1 MSKAQSYFE
10 CVNCSYQS
18 VKWVGCCPECKA
30 WNTLDEISIS
40 KQESKFK
47 TSTLQPDKHLHKLA
61 DIKMEEQAR
70 ITSECTEWDRVAG
83 GGIVPGSFILVSG
96 DPGIG
101 KSTLL
106 LQISAQLSS
115 KHSIIYFSSE
125 ESLSQ
130 VKLRFQRI
138 QKTTPDNLLFSDQP
152 ALQSIIEICKAKK
165 PTLVIIDSIQSIIN
179 DETNALPGTITQLK
193 ESAFRLMKL
202 AKDNNIAIIATGHIT
217 KEGTIAGPKL
227 LEHMVDAVFY
237 LQKEDQ
243 WQTRTLRSIKN
254 RFGSIN
260 EIGFFHM
267 KGDGLQ
273 EVQNINQHLLEQTK
287 HAPGSTLVSSLEGTR
302 PIFLELQALTVPVKF
317 GIPQRII
324 TGIDHKHVVLIAAIL
339 EKYLHIPL
347 SKHDIFF
354 KISGGLKT
362 KDQTCDL
369 GIALA
374 LLSSYFQQSL
384 PDKTIALAELSLT
397 GQIKPIYNIDIH
409 IKECKTFGF
418 SNMIIAKD
426 QVIQKQEISSV
437 KRLTTVY
444 ELLQFFP
451 EDTKHTTHNE
461 TSYHDK
467 SLYNTSQHD

>member
-1 MSKAQSYFE
+1 MSKANNYFE
-10 CVNCSYQS
+10 CLQCSYQS

-30 WNTLDEISIS
+30 WNSLDEISIT
-40 KQESKFK
+40 K
-47 TSTLQPDKHLHKLA
+47 TEKKYKASIQSDQHLHTLDSIKL
-61 DIKMEEQAR
+61 EEQAR
-70 ITSECTEWDRVAG
+70 ITSHCFEWDRVAG
-83 GGIVPGSFILVSG
+83 GGIVPGSFILISG

-106 LQISAQLSS
+106 LQLCTQFEQN
-115 KHSIIYFSSE
+115 HEIIYFSSE
-125 ESLSQ
+125 ESLAQ
-130 VKLRFQRI
+130 VKLRFVRTAKKI
-138 QKTTPDNLLFSDQP
+138 PVDLLFSNQA
-152 ALQSIIEICKAKK
+152 ALGSIIEICKQKK
-165 PTLVIIDSIQSIIN
+165 PKLVIIDSIQGILN
-179 DETNALPGTITQLK
+179 EETNALPGTITQLK
-193 ESAFRLMKL
+193 ETAFRLMRL
-202 AKDNNIAIIATGHIT
+202 AKENNIAIIATGHIT
-217 KEGTIAGPKL
+217 KEGIIAGPKL

-273 EVQNINQHLLEQTK
+273 EISNINQHLLEQTK

-302 PIFLELQALTVPVKF
+302 PIFLELQALTVPVKY

-324 TGIDHKHVVLIAAIL
+324 TGIDHKHVILIAAIL

-354 KISGGLKT
+354 KISGGMKT

-374 LLSSYFQQSL
+374 LLSSYFQQPL
-384 PDKTIALAELSLT
+384 PAKTIALAELSLT

-409 IKECKTFGF
+409 AKECKTFGF
-418 SNMIIAKD
+418 SSMIIAKD
-426 QVIQKQEISSV
+426 QVLSKQETPTL
-437 KRLTTVY
+437 KRLATVH
-444 ELLQFFP
+444 ELLLFFP
-451 EDTKHTTHNE
+451 EDNMDHAR
-461 TSYHDK
+461 D
-467 SLYNTSQHD
+467 

>member
-1 MSKAQSYFE
+1 MSKTQNYFE
-10 CVNCSYQS
+10 CVSCSYQTL
-18 VKWVGCCPECKA
+18 KWIGCCPECKS
-30 WNTLDEISIS
+30 WNSFDEIATSKIS
-40 KQESKFK
+40 RKHATAIANPE
-47 TSTLQPDKHLHKLA
+47 KHLHKLE
-61 DIKMEEQAR
+61 DIKLEEQQR
-70 ITSECTEWDRVAG
+70 ITSQCFEWDRVAG

-106 LQISAQLSS
+106 LQICMQLHQ
-115 KHSIIYFSSE
+115 KHKIFYFSSE

-138 QKTTPDNLLFSDQP
+138 QKTTPDNVLFSDQCS
-152 ALQSIIEICKAKK
+152 LQSIIDICKETK
-165 PTLVIIDSIQSIIN
+165 PTLIIIDSIQNIIN
-179 DETNALPGTITQLK
+179 DETNALPGTISQLK
-193 ESAFRLMKL
+193 ESAFKLMRL
-202 AKDNNIAIIATGHIT
+202 AKENNIAIIATGHIT

-302 PIFLELQALTVPVKF
+302 PIFLELQALTVPVKY

-324 TGIDHKHVVLIAAIL
+324 TGIDHKHVSLIAAIL

-354 KISGGLKT
+354 KISGGMKT

-384 PDKTIALAELSLT
+384 PAKTIALAELSLT

-426 QVIQKQEISSV
+426 QVLTKQETPTL
-437 KRLTTVY
+437 KRLSTVH
-444 ELLQFFP
+444 ELLLFFP
-451 EDTKHTTHNE
+451 DE
-461 TSYHDK
+461 S
-467 SLYNTSQHD
+467 NTQQD

>member
-1 MSKAQSYFE
+1 MSKTQSYFE
-10 CVNCSYQS
+10 CLQCSYQT
-18 VKWVGCCPECKA
+18 VKWIGCCPECKA
-30 WNTLDEISIS
+30 WNSLDEISTV
-40 KQESKFK
+40 K
-47 TSTLQPDKHLHKLA
+47 TEKKHKASIQPDKHLFKLA
-61 DIKMEEQAR
+61 DIKLEQQAR
-70 ITSECTEWDRVAG
+70 IVSQCSEWDRVAG

-106 LQISAQLSS
+106 LQISTQLEA
-115 KHSIIYFSSE
+115 KHQIIYFSSE
-125 ESLSQ
+125 ESLPQ
-130 VKLRFQRI
+130 VKLRFERI
-138 QKTTPDNLLFSDQP
+138 QKTTPDNLLFSDQSS
-152 ALQSIIEICKAKK
+152 LQSIIDICTQKK
-165 PTLVIIDSIQSIIN
+165 PTLVIIDSIQN
-179 DETNALPGTITQLK
+179 VLNEDTNALPGTISQLK

-202 AKDNNIAIIATGHIT
+202 AKENNIAIIATGHIT

-273 EVQNINQHLLEQTK
+273 EVHNINQHLLEQTK
-287 HAPGSTLVSSLEGTR
+287 NAPGSTLVSSLEGTR

-354 KISGGLKT
+354 KISGGLRT

-374 LLSSYFQQSL
+374 LLSSYFQQPL
-384 PDKTIALAELSLT
+384 AAKTIALAELSLT

-409 IKECKTFGF
+409 AKECKTFGF

-426 QVIQKQEISSV
+426 QVMHKQDLPSLKRIS
-437 KRLTTVY
+437 TVH
-444 ELLQFFP
+444 ELLLFFP
-451 EDTKHTTHNE
+451 TEQILD
-461 TSYHDK
+461 
-467 SLYNTSQHD
+467 

>member
-10 CVNCSYQS
+10 CIQCSYQA

-30 WNTLDEISIS
+30 WNSLDEILTTKVEQKARI
-40 KQESKFK
+40 E
-47 TSTLQPDKHLHKLA
+47 LNPNKHLHTLA
-61 DIKMEEQAR
+61 DIKMEQQAR
-70 ITSECTEWDRVAG
+70 LTSQCQEWDRVAG

-106 LQISAQLSS
+106 LQISTQLDP
-115 KHSIIYFSSE
+115 KHLIIYFSSE

-138 QKTTPDNLLFSDQP
+138 QKTTHNNLLFSDQSS
-152 ALQSIIEICKAKK
+152 LLSIIEICKAKK
-165 PTLVIIDSIQSIIN
+165 PTLVIIDSIQNILN
-179 DETNALPGTITQLK
+179 DETNALPGTISQLK

-202 AKDNNIAIIATGHIT
+202 AKENNIAIIATGHIT

-273 EVQNINQHLLEQTK
+273 EVHNINQHLLDQTK
-287 HAPGSTLVSSLEGTR
+287 NASGSTLVSSLEGTR
-302 PIFLELQALTVPVKF
+302 PIFLELQALTIPVKF

-339 EKYLHIPL
+339 EKYLHIPF

-374 LLSSYFQQSL
+374 LLSSYFQQPL
-384 PDKTIALAELSLT
+384 PAKTIALAELSLT

-409 IKECKTFGF
+409 AKECKTFGF
-418 SNMIIAKD
+418 ASMIIAHD
-426 QVIQKQEISSV
+426 QVVNKEHAPSI
-437 KRLTTVY
+437 KRLSMVH
-444 ELLQFFP
+444 ELLMLFP
-451 EDTKHTTHNE
+451 ADQTI
-461 TSYHDK
+461 D
-467 SLYNTSQHD
+467 

>member
-1 MSKAQSYFE
+1 MAKSQSYFE
-10 CVNCSYQS
+10 CIKCTYQT
-18 VKWVGCCPECKA
+18 VKWVGCCPDCKE
-30 WNTLDEISIS
+30 WNSLDEIHTT
-40 KQESKFK
+40 K
-47 TSTLQPDKHLHKLA
+47 TATKAKLTIQPDKHLHTL
-61 DIKMEEQAR
+61 DTISSEQQQR
-70 ITSECTEWDRVAG
+70 LVSDCSEWNRVAG
-83 GGIVPGSFILVSG
+83 GGIVPGSFILLSG

-106 LQISAQLSS
+106 LQVSTQMSQN
-115 KHSIIYFSSE
+115 HQVIYFSSE
-125 ESLSQ
+125 ESLAQ
-130 VKLRFQRI
+130 VKLRFERI
-138 QKTTPDNLLFSDQP
+138 QHTKNNNLLFSDQ
-152 ALQSIIEICKAKK
+152 ATLEIISEICKQKK
-165 PTLVIIDSIQSIIN
+165 PTLVIIDSIQNILSQN
-179 DETNALPGTITQLK
+179 SNALPGTISQLK
-193 ESAFRLMKL
+193 ETTFHLMRL
-202 AKDNNIAIIATGHIT
+202 AKENNIAIIATGHIT
-217 KEGTIAGPKL
+217 KEGNIAGPKL

-267 KGDGLQ
+267 KQDGLQ

-302 PIFLELQALTVPVKF
+302 PIFLELQALVVPLKA
-317 GIPQRII
+317 GIPQRVI
-324 TGIDHKHVVLIAAIL
+324 TGIDHKHVMLIAAIL

-347 SKHDIFF
+347 SKHDLFF

-384 PDKTIALAELSLT
+384 PAKTIALAEISLT
-397 GQIKPIYNIDIH
+397 GQIKPIHNIDIH
-409 IKECKTFGF
+409 AKECQTFGF
-418 SNMIIAKD
+418 SHMILAKD
-426 QVIQKQEISSV
+426 QVLQKQHTNVKKLSS
-437 KRLTTVY
+437 VY

-451 EDTKHTTHNE
+451 EQE
-461 TSYHDK
+461 TNS
-467 SLYNTSQHD
+467 

>member
-10 CVNCSYQS
+10 CVQCSYQAI
-18 VKWVGCCPECKA
+18 KWVGCCPECKA
-30 WNTLDEISIS
+30 WNSLDEISTTKSNRKNVTAAINA
-40 KQESKFK
+40 
-47 TSTLQPDKHLHKLA
+47 DKHLHKLS
-61 DIKMEEQAR
+61 DIALHDQKR
-70 ITSECTEWDRVAG
+70 IMSFCGEWDRVAG

-106 LQISAQLSS
+106 LQICTELS
-115 KHSIIYFSSE
+115 KQHSIIYFSSE

-130 VKLRFQRI
+130 VKLRFTRTQNKDLDPRLG
-138 QKTTPDNLLFSDQP
+138 KDDNLQLLFSDQCS
-152 ALQSIIEICKAKK
+152 LQSIIEICKEKK
-165 PTLVIIDSIQSIIN
+165 PTLIVIDSIQNIIN
-179 DETNALPGTITQLK
+179 SETDALPGTISQLK
-193 ESAFRLMKL
+193 ESAFRLMRL
-202 AKDNNIAIIATGHIT
+202 AKENNIAIIATGHIT

-273 EVQNINQHLLEQTK
+273 EVANINQHLLEQTK

-302 PIFLELQALTVPVKF
+302 PIFLELQALVVPVKF

-324 TGIDHKHVVLIAAIL
+324 TGIDHKHVSLIAAIL
-339 EKYLHIPL
+339 EKYLHVPF

-354 KISGGLKT
+354 KISGGMKT

-374 LLSSYFQQSL
+374 LLSSFFQQPL
-384 PDKTIALAELSLT
+384 PAKAIALAELSLT

-409 IKECKTFGF
+409 AKECKTFGF
-418 SNMIIAKD
+418 SSMIIAKD
-426 QVIQKQEISSV
+426 QVLNKQETPTL
-437 KRLTTVY
+437 KRLTTVH
-444 ELLQFFP
+444 ELLLFFP
-451 EDTKHTTHNE
+451 ESENGE
-461 TSYHDK
+461 
-467 SLYNTSQHD
+467 

>member
-1 MSKAQSYFE
+1 MSKSQNYFE
-10 CVNCSYQS
+10 CVGCSYQTL
-18 VKWVGCCPECKA
+18 KWIGCCPECKS
-30 WNTLDEISIS
+30 WNSFDEIATN
-40 KQESKFK
+40 KNTKK
-47 TSTLQPDKHLHKLA
+47 TTAATLHPDKYLHKLD
-61 DIKMEEQAR
+61 DIQLEQQQR
-70 ITSECTEWDRVAG
+70 ITSQCSEWDRVAG

-106 LQISAQLSS
+106 LQICTQLSEQ
-115 KHSIIYFSSE
+115 HDVIYFSSE

-130 VKLRFQRI
+130 VKIRFQRTASNEKEI
-138 QKTTPDNLLFSDQP
+138 KLLFCDQCN
-152 ALQSIIEICKAKK
+152 LNSIIEICTQKK
-165 PTLVIIDSIQSIIN
+165 PKLVVIDSIQNVIN
-179 DETNALPGTITQLK
+179 DETNALPGTISQLK
-193 ESAFRLMKL
+193 ESAFRLMRL

-273 EVQNINQHLLEQTK
+273 EVANINQHLLDQTK

-302 PIFLELQALTVPVKF
+302 PIFLELQALTVPVKY

-324 TGIDHKHVVLIAAIL
+324 TGIDHKHVSLIAAIL

-354 KISGGLKT
+354 KISGGMKT

-374 LLSSYFQQSL
+374 LLSSYFQQPL
-384 PDKTIALAELSLT
+384 PAKTIALAELSLT

-426 QVIQKQEISSV
+426 QVITKQESPAL
-437 KRLTTVY
+437 KRLTTVH
-444 ELLQFFP
+444 ELLLFFP
-451 EDTKHTTHNE
+451 EATE
-461 TSYHDK
+461 
-467 SLYNTSQHD
+467 

>member
-1 MSKAQSYFE
+1 MSKSQSYFE
-10 CVNCSYQS
+10 CLSCSYQT
-18 VKWVGCCPECKA
+18 VKWIGCCPECKS
-30 WNTLDEISIS
+30 WNTLDEIVTTKVETKYKASV
-40 KQESKFK
+40 
-47 TSTLQPDKHLHKLA
+47 QPEKHLFTLT
-61 DIKMEEQAR
+61 DIQLEEQSR
-70 ITSECTEWDRVAG
+70 IVSACLEWDRVAG

-106 LQISAQLSS
+106 LQISTQISN

-125 ESLSQ
+125 ESLPQ

-138 QKTTPDNLLFSDQP
+138 SKTTPDNLLFSDQSS
-152 ALQSIIEICKAKK
+152 LHSIIEICKNKK
-165 PTLVIIDSIQSIIN
+165 PTLVIIDSIQNILN
-179 DETNALPGTITQLK
+179 EETNALPGTISQLK

-202 AKDNNIAIIATGHIT
+202 AKENNIAIIATGHIT

-267 KGDGLQ
+267 KGDGLV

-287 HAPGSTLVSSLEGTR
+287 HTQGSTLVSSLEGTR

-374 LLSSYFQQSL
+374 LLSSYFQQPL
-384 PDKTIALAELSLT
+384 AEKTIALAELSLT

-409 IKECKTFGF
+409 AKECKTFGF
-418 SNMIIAKD
+418 TNMIIAKD
-426 QVIQKQEISSV
+426 QVLHKQDGPNIKRIS
-437 KRLTTVY
+437 TVH
-444 ELLQFFP
+444 ELLVFFP
-451 EDTKHTTHNE
+451 AEQILD
-461 TSYHDK
+461 
-467 SLYNTSQHD
+467 

>member
-1 MSKAQSYFE
+1 M
-10 CVNCSYQS
+10 
-18 VKWVGCCPECKA
+18 
-30 WNTLDEISIS
+30 DEITTT
-40 KQESKFK
+40 K
-47 TSTLQPDKHLHKLA
+47 STRKNITAATQPDKHLHKLSEIA
-61 DIKMEEQAR
+61 LQDQKR
-70 ITSECTEWDRVAG
+70 ITSQCGEWDRVAG

-106 LQISAQLSS
+106 LQICTQLSEQ
-115 KHSIIYFSSE
+115 HSVIYFSSE

-130 VKLRFQRI
+130 VKLRFARTQNKDFDKGLDPSLSVVALAKSESESGMTKDLDC
-138 QKTTPDNLLFSDQP
+138 QLLFSDQCS
-152 ALQSIIEICKAKK
+152 LQSIIDICKHKK
-165 PTLVIIDSIQSIIN
+165 PTLIVIDSIQNIIN
-179 DETNALPGTITQLK
+179 DETDALPGTISQLK
-193 ESAFRLMKL
+193 ESAFRLMRL
-202 AKDNNIAIIATGHIT
+202 AKENNIAIIATGHIT

-273 EVQNINQHLLEQTK
+273 EVANINQHLLEQTK

-324 TGIDHKHVVLIAAIL
+324 TGIDHKHVSLIAAIL

-354 KISGGLKT
+354 KISGGMKT

-374 LLSSYFQQSL
+374 LLSSYFQQPL
-384 PDKTIALAELSLT
+384 PAKTIALAELSLT

-409 IKECKTFGF
+409 AKECKTFGF
-418 SNMIIAKD
+418 SSMIIAKD
-426 QVIQKQEISSV
+426 QVLTKQETPTL
-437 KRLTTVY
+437 KRLTTVH
-444 ELLQFFP
+444 ELLLFFP
-451 EDTKHTTHNE
+451 ESASHE
-461 TSYHDK
+461 
-467 SLYNTSQHD
+467 

>member
-1 MSKAQSYFE
+1 MTKSQSYFE
-10 CVNCSYQS
+10 CISCSYQA

-30 WNTLDEISIS
+30 WNSLDEISTT
-40 KQESKFK
+40 K
-47 TSTLQPDKHLHKLA
+47 TEKKYKASIQPDQHLHTLDSIKL
-61 DIKMEEQAR
+61 EEQAR
-70 ITSECTEWDRVAG
+70 ITSLCSEWDRVTG
-83 GGIVPGSFILVSG
+83 GGIVPGSFILISG

-106 LQISAQLSS
+106 LQLCTQLNGH
-115 KHSIIYFSSE
+115 HSIIYFSSE

-130 VKLRFQRI
+130 VKLRFTR
-138 QKTTPDNLLFSDQP
+138 TTNKDLNPRLRGDDERRLLFSDQ
-152 ALQSIIEICKAKK
+152 AVLGSIIEICKQKK
-165 PTLVIIDSIQSIIN
+165 PILVIIDSIQSIVSE
-179 DETNALPGTITQLK
+179 ETDALPGTITQLK
-193 ESAFRLMKL
+193 ETAFRLMRL
-202 AKDNNIAIIATGHIT
+202 AKENNIAIIATGHIT

-273 EVQNINQHLLEQTK
+273 EVANINQHLLEQTK
-287 HAPGSTLVSSLEGTR
+287 HAPGSILVSSLEGTR
-302 PIFLELQALTVPVKF
+302 PIFLELQALTVPVKY

-324 TGIDHKHVVLIAAIL
+324 TGIDHKHVSLIAAIL

-354 KISGGLKT
+354 KISGGIKT

-369 GIALA
+369 GVALA
-374 LLSSYFQQSL
+374 ILSSYFQQPL
-384 PDKTIALAELSLT
+384 PAKTIALAELSLT

-409 IKECKTFGF
+409 MKECKTFGF
-418 SNMIIAKD
+418 SNIIIAKD
-426 QVIQKQEISSV
+426 QLLSKHETPTL
-437 KRLTTVY
+437 KRLTTVH
-444 ELLQFFP
+444 ELLLFFP
-451 EDTKHTTHNE
+451 EQEKSNNRNNQHN
-461 TSYHDK
+461 DLK
-467 SLYNTSQHD
+467 

>member
-1 MSKAQSYFE
+1 MSKSQSYFE
-10 CVNCSYQS
+10 CVQCSYQAI
-18 VKWVGCCPECKA
+18 KWVGCCPECKA
-30 WNTLDEISIS
+30 WNSLDEIA
-40 KQESKFK
+40 
-47 TSTLQPDKHLHKLA
+47 STKNSRKNVTAAIQSDKYLHKLS
-61 DIKMEEQAR
+61 DITLEDQKR
-70 ITSECTEWDRVAG
+70 ITSQCLEWDRVAG

-106 LQISAQLSS
+106 LQICTQLSEQ
-115 KHSIIYFSSE
+115 HSIIYFSSE
-125 ESLSQ
+125 ESLAQ
-130 VKLRFQRI
+130 VKLRFTRTHTNNDNSNHDF
-138 QKTTPDNLLFSDQP
+138 KDNLLFSDQCS
-152 ALQSIIEICKAKK
+152 LQSIIDICKQKK
-165 PTLVIIDSIQSIIN
+165 PTLVVIDSIQSIIN
-179 DETNALPGTITQLK
+179 DETNALPGTISQLK
-193 ESAFRLMKL
+193 ESAFRLMRL
-202 AKDNNIAIIATGHIT
+202 AKENNIAIIATGHIT
-217 KEGTIAGPKL
+217 KEGIIAGPKL

-267 KGDGLQ
+267 KGNGLQ
-273 EVQNINQHLLEQTK
+273 EIANINQHLLEQTK

-354 KISGGLKT
+354 KISGGMKT

-384 PDKTIALAELSLT
+384 PAKTIALAELSLT
-397 GQIKPIYNIDIH
+397 GQVKPIYNIDIH
-409 IKECKTFGF
+409 AKECKTFGF

-426 QVIQKQEISSV
+426 QVLSKQETPTL
-437 KRLTTVY
+437 KRLTSIH
-444 ELLQFFP
+444 ELLLFFP
-451 EDTKHTTHNE
+451 DSESIE
-461 TSYHDK
+461 
-467 SLYNTSQHD
+467 

>member
-1 MSKAQSYFE
+1 MSKSQNYFE
-10 CVNCSYQS
+10 CIGCSYQTL
-18 VKWVGCCPECKA
+18 KWIGCCPECKS
-30 WNTLDEISIS
+30 WNSFDEITST
-40 KQESKFK
+40 KQEKK
-47 TSTLQPDKHLHKLA
+47 QALAIKDPDKHLHRLDEIA
-61 DIKMEEQAR
+61 FEDQQR
-70 ITSECTEWDRVAG
+70 ITSKYFEWDRVAG

-106 LQISAQLSS
+106 LQICTQLAE
-115 KHSIIYFSSE
+115 KHSVIYFSSE

-130 VKLRFQRI
+130 VKLRFTRTTTNDN
-138 QKTTPDNLLFSDQP
+138 KTTTHSNLLFSDQCHLN
-152 ALQSIIEICKAKK
+152 AIIEICKQKK
-165 PTLVIIDSIQSIIN
+165 PTLVVIDSIQGIIN

-193 ESAFRLMKL
+193 ESAFRLMRL
-202 AKDNNIAIIATGHIT
+202 AKENNIAIIATGHIT

-273 EVQNINQHLLEQTK
+273 EVANINQHLLEQTK

-302 PIFLELQALTVPVKF
+302 PIFLELQALTVPIKY

-324 TGIDHKHVVLIAAIL
+324 TGIDHKHVSLIAAIL

-354 KISGGLKT
+354 KISGGMKT

-374 LLSSYFQQSL
+374 LLSSYFQQPL
-384 PDKTIALAELSLT
+384 PAKTIALAELSLT
-397 GQIKPIYNIDIH
+397 GQVKPIYNIDIH
-409 IKECKTFGF
+409 MKECKTFGF

-426 QVIQKQEISSV
+426 QVLAKQETPTL
-437 KRLTTVY
+437 KRLTTVH
-444 ELLQFFP
+444 ELLLFFP
-451 EDTKHTTHNE
+451 DLEIKD
-461 TSYHDK
+461 
-467 SLYNTSQHD
+467 

>member
-1 MSKAQSYFE
+1 MSKAQNYFE
-10 CVNCSYQS
+10 CISCSYQTL
-18 VKWVGCCPECKA
+18 KWIGCCPECKS
-30 WNTLDEISIS
+30 WNSFDEIATTKSFKKSAVAVQNPDKYLHSLDEI
-40 KQESKFK
+40 
-47 TSTLQPDKHLHKLA
+47 KL
-61 DIKMEEQAR
+61 EEQQR
-70 ITSECTEWDRVAG
+70 ITSQCFEWDRVAG

-106 LQISAQLSS
+106 LQICTQLSQ
-115 KHSIIYFSSE
+115 KHSVIYFSSE

-130 VKLRFQRI
+130 VKIRFTR
-138 QKTTPDNLLFSDQP
+138 TTAQNIKKENLLFSDQCHLN
-152 ALQSIIEICKAKK
+152 AIIDICKQKK
-165 PTLVIIDSIQSIIN
+165 PTLVVIDSIQNIIN
-179 DETNALPGTITQLK
+179 DETNGLPGTISQLK
-193 ESAFRLMKL
+193 ESAFRLMRL
-202 AKDNNIAIIATGHIT
+202 AKENNIAIIATGHIT

-273 EVQNINQHLLEQTK
+273 EVANINQHLLEQTK

-302 PIFLELQALTVPVKF
+302 PIFLELQALTVPVKY

-324 TGIDHKHVVLIAAIL
+324 TGIDHKHVSLIAAIL

-374 LLSSYFQQSL
+374 LLSTYFQQPL
-384 PDKTIALAELSLT
+384 PAKTIALAELSLT

-409 IKECKTFGF
+409 IKECTTFGF
-418 SNMIIAKD
+418 SNMLISKD
-426 QVIQKQEISSV
+426 QVTSKQNNSTL
-437 KRLTTVY
+437 KRLTSVH
-444 ELLQFFP
+444 ELLLFFP
-451 EDTKHTTHNE
+451 PEESPKIPCI
-461 TSYHDK
+461 
-467 SLYNTSQHD
+467 